1 VAVAASLTV
10 AERDAL
16 EQLLRGVFGTA
27 ARLVVCHVTVRRHDY
42 LVVLATLNLLAREI
56 AIKLAG
62 PDAPLACPFDRTATI
77 LRRVRAQTMLPVP
90 EPLAHDCSA
99 AAVPWRWSITTR
111 LPGHRWSDVRR
122 GWSASEHADAWA
134 ALGRAVAALHSLT
147 FAAYGEIDATG
158 AVSIGRPYAAALA
171 TRAALRIADRD
182 HRARFVDLLA
192 ERADLFAARR
202 APSLSHDDLNP
213 TNLLLL
219 PDPHTERWELSG
231 LLDFDS
237 AWAGDRESDLAR
249 LALWDGMIGGPF
261 WAAYGREGTL
271 APDEAERRL
280 ILQLLWCLE
289 YAQPTARHHADTARI
304 CAALGLPTFT
314 FG

>member
-1 VAVAASLTV
+1 
-10 AERDAL
+10 
-16 EQLLRGVFGTA
+16 
-27 ARLVVCHVTVRRHDY
+27 
-42 LVVLATLNLLAREI
+42 
-56 AIKLAG
+56 
-62 PDAPLACPFDRTATI
+62 
-77 LRRVRAQTMLPVP
+77 MLPVP

-158 AVSIGRPYAAALA
+158 TVSTGRPYAAALA
-171 TRAALRIADRD
+171 TRAAQRIADRD

-192 ERADLFAARR
+192 ERADLFAAWR
-202 APSLSHDDLNP
+202 APCLSHDDLNP

-249 LALWDGMIGGPF
+249 LTLWEGMTGGPF